1 MVSSQCLAITF
12 LMGYLPVRIARIR
25 ILSGLGND
33 ALGYL
38 LKKGDITDAEYRA
51 ALEIDH
57 KQSISVH
64 LPYSQTYL

>member
-1 MVSSQCLAITF
+1 MSGNNV

-38 LKKGDITDAEYRA
+38 LKKVISLTQNTGRP
-51 ALEIDH
+51 EIDPR
-57 KQSISVH
+57 QSISVH

>member
-1 MVSSQCLAITF
+1 
-12 LMGYLPVRIARIR
+12 MGYLPVRVARIR

-38 LKKGDITDAEYRA
+38 LKKGDITDEEYRA
-51 ALEIDH
+51 ALEIDPR
-57 KQSISVH
+57 QSISVP